1 MKRLFMAVTASG
13 LAIIL
18 VSVSARGGSMAFD
31 GKGNLFVAGPQEHS
45 IFKYTPDA
53 TRSTFASGLRTPV
66 CLTFDGGGNLFVGD
80 TGSHSIFKFTPDR
93 VKSTFASALKPY
105 DIAFSLGNLFV
116 ADPRSE
122 SILKFTSDGKRSTF
136 ASGLR
141 TPVCLTFDGGG
152 NLFVA
157 DTGSHSILKFT
168 PEEVKS
174 TFATGFNAPSD
185 MAFDRSGNLFVTD
198 PGSDSILKFTPEG
211 VKSTFASGLSP
222 YDVAFDPSG
231 NLFVE
236 TGNTM
241 FKFTPD
247 GTKSTFAWM
256 QVSPD
261 NQWEYQCSDDGE
273 RAGIVKAGTTET
285 VLDLSEDL
293 PNVALLRVLW
303 APDSKRFAVNSRT
316 GHSHA
321 TALYQLRGDKWVE
334 LRSSE
339 DETSKHIERAES
351 AQLRKTHSPKN
362 ASRKHLGNGDEVL
375 KWADANTA
383 FLYAYSDMVVGE
395 TPISAHFLFTL
406 KFDAAGNWKIIK
418 THQMSDKEVEQLEEE
433 Q

>member
-1 MKRLFMAVTASG
+1 M
-13 LAIIL
+13 LAP
-18 VSVSARGGSMAFD
+18 VSAQAARLAFD
-31 GKGNLFVAGPQEHS
+31 AVGNLFLADGPS
-45 IFKYTPDA
+45 VFKYTRDGTKSTFAAGLKGPLGLCFDSKGDLFVSDVGSHSILKFTPDGKK
-53 TRSTFASGLRTPV
+53 STFASGLKAYEMAV
-66 CLTFDGGGNLFVGD
+66 DGAGNLFVSD
-80 TGSHSIFKFTPDR
+80 LGSHSIFKFTPEGK
-93 VKSTFASALKPY
+93 KSPFATGLACY
-105 DIAFSLGNLFV
+105 DGLAFDNSGNLFV
-116 ADPRSE
+116 CDNVE
-122 SILKFTSDGKRSTF
+122 NSIFKFTPEGTKSTF
-136 ASGLR
+136 ASGLSSPWGLAVDR
-141 TPVCLTFDGGG
+141 AG
-152 NLFVA
+152 NLFLA
-157 DTGSHSILKFT
+157 EQDSHSILKFS
-168 PEEVKS
+168 P
-174 TFATGFNAPSD
+174 D
-185 MAFDRSGNLFVTD
+185 
-198 PGSDSILKFTPEG
+198 GSN
-211 VKSTFASGLSP
+211 STFASGLSP

-231 NLFVE
+231 NLFVR

-293 PNVALLRVLW
+293 PNAALLW

-316 GHSHA
+316 GHSHT

-334 LRSSE
+334 LRSPE

-362 ASRKHLGNGDEVL
+362 ASRKHFGDGDEVR

-383 FLYAYSDMVVGE
+383 ILYAYSDMVVGE

-406 KFDAAGNWKIIK
+406 KFDTEGNWKIVK
-418 THQMSDKEVEQLEEE
+418 THQMSDKEIEKEQ
-433 Q
+433 